1 MPERPLRVAVAQS
14 LSVPGDVV
22 ANVRAATRTI
32 ADARDDGADL
42 VVFPELSLTGYEL
55 GALASSSEPWLTSD
69 DARLV
74 PLRRACADAR
84 VTAVVGAPLLGAE
97 NRPRLAA
104 LVIDAA
110 GELGVTCKQHLHGAE
125 GTLFEAEKPRAP
137 FDVGGWRVAV
147 AICFDAAHPRHAE
160 AAAAQGADLY
170 LVSAFY
176 GVGDERRAD
185 LHLAARAM
193 DHRMF
198 SALANHAG
206 TTGGYV
212 SCGGSGVWGPTGDP
226 LRRASSSAE
235 TLLVAELDPA
245 ELAAFRNG

>member
-1 MPERPLRVAVAQS
+1 MPKRPLRIAVAQS
-14 LSVPGDVV
+14 LSVPGDVA

-32 ADARDDGADL
+32 AAAHDGGADL

-55 GALASSSEPWLTSD
+55 GSLAISTDPWLTSG

-74 PLRRACADAR
+74 PLRRACAVAR
-84 VTAVVGAPLLGAE
+84 VAAVVGAPLFTAE

-110 GELGVTCKQHLHGAE
+110 GEVGTTCKQHLHGAE
-125 GTLFEAEKPRAP
+125 GTLFEAAEPAP
-137 FDVGGWRVAV
+137 PFELEGWRVAV

-185 LHLAARAM
+185 LHLGARAM

-198 SALANHAG
+198 SALANHAC

-226 LRRASSSAE
+226 LCRASSSGE
-235 TLLVAELDPA
+235 TLLLAELDPA
-245 ELAAFRNG
+245 GLAQFRKM

>member
-32 ADARDDGADL
+32 AAARDGGADL

-84 VTAVVGAPLLGAE
+84 VTAVVGAPLFGAE
-97 NRPRLAA
+97 NRRRLAA
-104 LVIDAA
+104 LVIDGT
-110 GELGVTCKQHLHGAE
+110 GELGVSSKEHLHGAE
-125 GTLFEAEKPRAP
+125 GTLFEADKPRAP

-176 GVGDERRAD
+176 GVGEERRAD

-226 LRRASSSAE
+226 LCRASAAE

-245 ELAAFRNG
+245 QLAAFRSG